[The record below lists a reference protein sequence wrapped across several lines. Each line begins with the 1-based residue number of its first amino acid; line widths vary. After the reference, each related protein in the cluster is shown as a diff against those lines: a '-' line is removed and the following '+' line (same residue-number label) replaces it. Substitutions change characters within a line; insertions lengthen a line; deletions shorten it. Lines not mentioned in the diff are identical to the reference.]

1 MTATKVNHNNKEV
14 TSSTS
19 KSFTTFVFSI
29 PLQESDAHALIA
41 LQTGT
46 LRTRVYHALK
56 INCVPSAARAASV
69 VCWLRCYSSDTQTYG
84 ENRDAAQEEWMN
96 LLVKTFSFYFVTIKF
111 ESRVSIRTRTHTHLR
126 YCSSPFL
133 ISRQVLLL
141 LIYKRIC
148 VRVFFLNLY
157 FYIDRSVYILT
168 VLFRLPKNITKHK
181 RSTLLFLFYKN
192 YRYTDTNE

>member
-1 MTATKVNHNNKEV
+1 MFLLLSTTRTIINNNKENKMTATKVNHNNKEV

-69 VCWLRCYSSDTQTYG
+69 VCWLRCYSSI
-84 ENRDAAQEEWMN
+84 RKRM
-96 LLVKTFSFYFVTIKF
+96 VKTETRHKKSGWICWWKHFHFILLRLSLSLGFPYEHELTHICGIVLRRFSYLDRCYYYSYIKEYVWEF
-111 ESRVSIRTRTHTHLR
+111 FFWIYTSI
-126 YCSSPFL
+126 
-133 ISRQVLLL
+133 
-141 LIYKRIC
+141 
-148 VRVFFLNLY
+148 
-157 FYIDRSVYILT
+157 
-168 VLFRLPKNITKHK
+168 
-181 RSTLLFLFYKN
+181 
-192 YRYTDTNE
+192 